1 MAGLYLSLNLN
12 EYTRIRDVN
21 IQAVWPYPFLCPV
34 IYGLSRS
41 VRVLTLAL
49 PSGSVLIGVHEKT
62 RDRFH

>member
-12 EYTRIRDVN
+12 AYTRIRDVN
-21 IQAVWPYPFLCPV
+21 IQVWPDPFLCPV

-41 VRVLTLAL
+41 VRVLTLL
-49 PSGSVLIGVHEKT
+49 PGGSVLIGVHEKT